1 MLGAALEGQGSQGA
15 DGMMLRAGGQ
25 EVDIRR
31 STFAALQEQ
40 PTPAGHDA
48 HRQRHHELGKRHG
61 VRLLLPCDPT
71 EDSARRGDDLLG
83 RPEGGKAFNAG
94 AIASGWTVHS
104 DRKFQTL
111 MRNVLAHFGV

>member
-1 MLGAALEGQGSQGA
+1 MP
-15 DGMMLRAGGQ
+15 RAGGQ

-40 PTPAGHDA
+40 PTPAGDSMP
-48 HRQRHHELGKRHG
+48 R
-61 VRLLLPCDPT
+61 DPPGMT
-71 EDSARRGDDLLG
+71 RIANGITNWEKGMAFDYFFRVIQPRTPQGAEMIYWE